1 MAAAPIPDFTQA
13 SQLVNDAATEIQQ
26 QFQALNTT
34 PAVQLQQ
41 IAQHLQQIQR
51 QLYQINQNI
60 TELRSEIRAS

>member
-13 SQLVNDAATEIQQ
+13 SQLVHDAATEIQQ

-51 QLYQINQNI
+51 QLY
-60 TELRSEIRAS
+60 